1 MRKASQP
8 NCRPHRAG
16 VATMLVQWHNPTANK
31 RRDRSIVTTSPTAPP
46 ASSGSTSSSIPK
58 SIIEDLRE
66 HGLLA
71 QCSDEE
77 GLAEHLQGEMRTLYC
92 GFDPTAD
99 SLHIGNL
106 VPLLALRRFQLAGH
120 RPLVL
125 VGGATGMIGDP
136 SGKSAERNLNDAHV
150 VVEWTER
157 IREQVRRFF
166 DFEGPNGALVVNNYD
181 WASKLTL
188 VDFLR
193 DIGKH
198 FSVNAMVQRDT
209 VKNRLQRE
217 GEGISYTEFS
227 YMVVQAM
234 DFMVLARD
242 HGCTLQIGGSDQWG
256 NIVSGVDLVRRTQGK
271 TAYAAT
277 FPLVTKADG
286 TKFGKTAGGAVWLDP
301 AKTSPYSF
309 YQFWVNTAD
318 ADVIGFLRTFTFLGP
333 AAIDDLAQSMAQEP
347 QARAAQTALAREVTT
362 LVHGEA
368 AVAGAQRISQALFA
382 GDLAVLTEQD
392 MAQLE
397 LDGMDGTRIPA
408 AGAGMLDVMS
418 QAGLAASNGAARKLI
433 KGGGVKLNGV
443 AISDHEAQIEPA
455 QALFGRYHLL
465 RRGKKTW
472 HLLIHDQ

>member
-1 MRKASQP
+1 M
-8 NCRPHRAG
+8 
-16 VATMLVQWHNPTANK
+16 
-31 RRDRSIVTTSPTAPP
+31 TSD
-46 ASSGSTSSSIPK
+46 SGSAAPNTSLIGN
-58 SIIEDLRE
+58 LRE

-71 QCSDEE
+71 QCSDEA
-77 GLAEHLQGEMRTLYC
+77 GLDEHLGQGMQTLYC

-136 SGKSAERNLNDAHV
+136 SGKSAERNLNEASV
-150 VVEWTER
+150 VIEWTER
-157 IREQVRRFF
+157 IRDQVARFF
-166 DFEGPNGALVVNNYD
+166 DFEGPNAAVVVNNYD

-188 VDFLR
+188 VDYLR

-242 HGCTLQIGGSDQWG
+242 HDCTLQIGGSDQWG
-256 NIVSGVDLVRRTQGK
+256 NIVSGVDLVRRVLGK

-286 TKFGKTAGGAVWLDP
+286 TKFGKTAGGAVWLDA

-309 YQFWVNTAD
+309 YQFWLNTAD
-318 ADVIGFLRTFTFLGP
+318 ADVIGFMRTFTFLK
-333 AAIDDLAQSMAQEP
+333 DSDVEELSRSLAEEP
-347 QARAAQTALAREVTT
+347 QARAAQQRLASEVTS
-362 LVHGEA
+362 LVHGTEA
-368 AVAGAQRISQALFA
+368 LDGAKRISHALFA
-382 GDLAVLTEQD
+382 GEIESLEAEDL
-392 MAQLE
+392 AQLE
-397 LDGMDGTRIPA
+397 QDGMDCTYIEA
-408 AGAGMLDVMS
+408 EDVGLLTAMVA
-418 QAGLAASNGAARKLI
+418 AGLAASNGAARKLV
-433 KGGGVKLNGV
+433 KGGGVRLNGV
-443 AISDHEAQIEPA
+443 SVTDHDSQVSPDA
-455 QALFGRYHLL
+455 ALYGKYHLL

-472 HLLIHDQ
+472 HLLVHKTA

>member
-1 MRKASQP
+1 MTNDSGPAP
-8 NCRPHRAG
+8 N
-16 VATMLVQWHNPTANK
+16 
-31 RRDRSIVTTSPTAPP
+31 TSLI
-46 ASSGSTSSSIPK
+46 GN
-58 SIIEDLRE
+58 LRE

-71 QCSDEE
+71 QCSDEA
-77 GLAEHLQGEMRTLYC
+77 GLDEHLGQGMQTLYC

-136 SGKSAERNLNDAHV
+136 SGKSAERNLNEASV
-150 VVEWTER
+150 VIEWTER
-157 IREQVRRFF
+157 IRDQVARFF
-166 DFEGPNGALVVNNYD
+166 DFEGPNAAVVVNNYD

-188 VDFLR
+188 VDYLR

-242 HGCTLQIGGSDQWG
+242 HDCTLQIGGSDQWG
-256 NIVSGVDLVRRTQGK
+256 NIVSGVDLVRRVLGK

-286 TKFGKTAGGAVWLDP
+286 TKFGKTAGGAVWLDA

-309 YQFWVNTAD
+309 YQFWLNTAD
-318 ADVIGFLRTFTFLGP
+318 ADVIGFMRTFTFLK
-333 AAIDDLAQSMAQEP
+333 DSDVEELSRSLAEEP
-347 QARAAQTALAREVTT
+347 QARAAQQRLASEVTS
-362 LVHGEA
+362 LVHGTEA
-368 AVAGAQRISQALFA
+368 LDGAKRISHALFA
-382 GDLAVLTEQD
+382 GEIESLEAEDL
-392 MAQLE
+392 AQLE
-397 LDGMDGTRIPA
+397 QDGMDCTYIEA
-408 AGAGMLDVMS
+408 EDVGLLTAMVA
-418 QAGLAASNGAARKLI
+418 AGLAASNGAARKLV
-433 KGGGVKLNGV
+433 KGGGVRLNGV
-443 AISDHEAQIEPA
+443 SVTDHDSQVSPDA
-455 QALFGRYHLL
+455 ALYGKYHLL

-472 HLLIHDQ
+472 HLLVHKTA